1 MLQTCDVNAGGV
13 DRFAR
18 GNHDAWVTGL
28 VGWVCRLTR
37 RAREPDRS
45 VWWRS
50 LARAAV
56 WSRRQEEALSYY
68 NDVTS
73 GMLCA
78 VVAAGLA
85 GALLVGTPSYS
96 AAATSGVGG
105 EPLQS
110 PDEETPPST
119 DDQPILQPA
128 DDDDVVILGTEEQ
141 DQQVETVDGPGG
153 GQPGDADDR
162 SGPLASFRLDLPAAL
177 GIGLLGL
184 VSLALAAI
192 SAMGLR
198 RTLHAWWSSTSLNG
212 TEVDPG
218 RDPTTTSFSLM
229 VVARRDEEA
238 YSRTLERLAAFERPD
253 VEIVAVVGHDQLDAR
268 ALATA
273 AAYRQPDRIR
283 VVVDRRLRRS
293 RPEALNTG
301 LAACRGDVI
310 GVFQPGDDVHPEL
323 LRHVEAT
330 LAATGADVVQSG
342 VLPTYTTSSWPS
354 IHRMLEGYFWFRSR
368 LPYHA
373 QQRFTPLANTSLFAR
388 VDVLRDAGGWDE
400 DAVAEGGELGVRL
413 SVAGVPVAV
422 TWDPVLATR
431 TAGPTSIGA
440 LARQQTRWI
449 QGFLHVLRKGV
460 WRDLPTRRQ
469 RLLAEGNL
477 AMPFLEA
484 IAGAAI
490 PILAVA
496 AIAADAPPPIVLAA
510 CVPLIPALTTVAVE
524 TAGLGDLRR
533 TRQVRVGPR
542 DRLLLVLGAIPYR
555 ILIATAALRAL
566 VREFRGSQRRDTV
579 AHTEGRSASSED
591 PDRPRLAQ
599 RPTGRRREVDDRVP
613 HAGAM
618 NR

>member
-1 MLQTCDVNAGGV
+1 
-13 DRFAR
+13 
-18 GNHDAWVTGL
+18 
-28 VGWVCRLTR
+28 
-37 RAREPDRS
+37 
-45 VWWRS
+45 

-56 WSRRQEEALSYY
+56 WSRRQEEAVSDY

-73 GMLCA
+73 GILCA

-85 GALLVGTPSYS
+85 GALLIGTSSYA
-96 AAATSGVGG
+96 AAATSGAGG

-110 PDEETPPST
+110 PDDETPPST

-128 DDDDVVILGTEEQ
+128 DDSDVVILGPEEQ
-141 DQQVETVDGPGG
+141 DQQVRTVDGPGG

-162 SGPLASFRLDLPAAL
+162 SGPLASFEMDLAAAL
-177 GIGLLGL
+177 GLGLLGL

-192 SAMGLR
+192 SATGLR
-198 RTLHAWWSSTSLNG
+198 RMLHAWWSSTSLIG
-212 TEVDPG
+212 TEVDL
-218 RDPTTTSFSLM
+218 RQDPPTTSFSLM

-253 VEIVAVVGHDQLDAR
+253 VEIVAVVGDDQLGAR

-273 AAYRQPDRIR
+273 AAYRRPDRIR
-283 VVVDRRLRRS
+283 VVVDRRRSRS

-310 GVFQPGDDVHPEL
+310 GVFQPGDDVHPGL

-330 LAATGADVVQSG
+330 LAATGADVVQSA
-342 VLPTYTTSSWPS
+342 VLFTHATSSWPS

-368 LPYHA
+368 LHYQA

-400 DAVAEGGELGVRL
+400 DAVAEGAELGVRL

-431 TAGPTSIGA
+431 TAAPTSIGA
-440 LARQQTRWI
+440 LTRQQTRWI

-496 AIAADAPPPIVLAA
+496 AVASDAPPPIVLAA
-510 CVPLIPALTTVAVE
+510 CLPLVPVLMTVAVE
-524 TAGLGDLRR
+524 TAGLGDLRV
-533 TRQVRVGPR
+533 TSQVRVRPR

-555 ILIATAALRAL
+555 ILLATAALRAL
-566 VREFRGSQRRDTV
+566 VRELRGSRRRDTV
-579 AHTEGRSASSED
+579 SHMEGGSASTDD

-599 RPTGRRREVDDRVP
+599 RPTGRRRQVDDRMP
-613 HAGAM
+613 QAGTM
-618 NR
+618 DR

>member
-1 MLQTCDVNAGGV
+1 MCDVNAAGV
-13 DRFAR
+13 DRSH
-18 GNHDAWVTGL
+18 GETHDAWVTGL
-28 VGWVCRLTR
+28 VGCVCRLTS

-45 VWWRS
+45 VGGGVWRG
-50 LARAAV
+50 AAV
-56 WSRRQEEALSYY
+56 WSRRQEEALSDY

-85 GALLVGTPSYS
+85 GALLIGTPLYA
-96 AAATSGVGG
+96 AAATSGSGG
-105 EPLQS
+105 DPS
-110 PDEETPPST
+110 PPPDDETPPST

-128 DDDDVVILGTEEQ
+128 DDSDVVILGTEEQ
-141 DQQVETVDGPGG
+141 DQQVEQTVDGPGA

-162 SGPLASFRLDLPAAL
+162 SGPLASLGMDLPAAL
-177 GIGLLGL
+177 GVGLLGL

-192 SAMGLR
+192 SATGLR
-198 RTLHAWWSSTSLNG
+198 RMLHAWWSSTSLNG
-212 TEVDPG
+212 TEVHLG
-218 RDPTTTSFSLM
+218 RDPPTTSFSLM
-229 VVARRDEEA
+229 VVARRDEAA
-238 YSRTLERLAAFERPD
+238 YSRTLERLAAFEHPD
-253 VEIVAVVGHDQLDAR
+253 VEIVAVVGDDQLGAR

-273 AAYRQPDRIR
+273 AAYRRPDRIR
-283 VVVDRRLRRS
+283 VVVDRRFRRS
-293 RPEALNTG
+293 QPGALNTG

-310 GVFQPGDDVHPEL
+310 GVFQPGDDVHPGL

-342 VLPTYTTSSWPS
+342 VLLTYAKSSWPS

-368 LPYHA
+368 LHYHV

-400 DAVAEGGELGVRL
+400 DAVAEGAELGVRL

-422 TWDPVLATR
+422 TWDPALATR
-431 TAGPTSIGA
+431 TAGPTSTGA

-469 RLLAEGNL
+469 RLLAKGNL

-484 IAGAAI
+484 IAGVAI

-496 AIAADAPPPIVLAA
+496 AIAADAPPPIVLTA
-510 CVPLIPALTTVAVE
+510 CLPLVPALMTVAVE

-533 TRQVRVGPR
+533 TTQVRVRPR

-555 ILIATAALRAL
+555 ILLATAALRAL
-566 VREFRGSQRRDTV
+566 VRELRGSHRRDTV
-579 AHTEGRSASSED
+579 SHTEGGSASTED
-591 PDRPRLAQ
+591 SDRPRLAQ
-599 RPTGRRREVDDRVP
+599 RPTGRRGRVDDRVP
-613 HAGAM
+613 QAGVM
-618 NR
+618 DR

>member
-1 MLQTCDVNAGGV
+1 
-13 DRFAR
+13 
-18 GNHDAWVTGL
+18 
-28 VGWVCRLTR
+28 
-37 RAREPDRS
+37 
-45 VWWRS
+45 
-50 LARAAV
+50 
-56 WSRRQEEALSYY
+56 LSYY

-85 GALLVGTPSYS
+85 GALLIGTPSY
-96 AAATSGVGG
+96 AAATTSGAGG
-105 EPLQS
+105 EPLQ
-110 PDEETPPST
+110 PPEDETPPST
-119 DDQPILQPA
+119 NDEPILQPA
-128 DDDDVVILGTEEQ
+128 DDSDVVILGTEQ
-141 DQQVETVDGPGG
+141 DQRAETVDGPGA

-162 SGPLASFRLDLPAAL
+162 SGPLASLEMDLPAAL
-177 GIGLLGL
+177 GLGLLGL

-192 SAMGLR
+192 SATGLR
-198 RTLHAWWSSTSLNG
+198 RMLHAWWSSTSLNG
-212 TEVDPG
+212 TDVDLR
-218 RDPTTTSFSLM
+218 RDPPTTSFSLM

-253 VEIVAVVGHDQLDAR
+253 VEIVAVVGDDQLGAR
-268 ALATA
+268 AQATA
-273 AAYRQPDRIR
+273 AAYRRPDRIR
-283 VVVDRRLRRS
+283 VVVDRRFGRS
-293 RPEALNTG
+293 QPEAFNAG

-310 GVFQPGDDVHPEL
+310 GVFQPGDDVHPGL

-342 VLPTYTTSSWPS
+342 VLPTPTTSSWPS
-354 IHRMLEGYFWFRSR
+354 IHRTLESYFWFRSR
-368 LPYHA
+368 LLYHA

-431 TAGPTSIGA
+431 TAAPTTIGA

-469 RLLAEGNL
+469 RLLAKGNL
-477 AMPFLEA
+477 AMPLLEA

-496 AIAADAPPPIVLAA
+496 AIAADAPPPVVLTA
-510 CVPLIPALTTVAVE
+510 CLPLVPALMTVAVE

-533 TRQVRVGPR
+533 IEQVRVGPG
-542 DRLLLVLGAIPYR
+542 DRLLLVLGAFPYR
-555 ILIATAALRAL
+555 ILLATAALRAL
-566 VREFRGSQRRDTV
+566 VRELVGSHRRDTV
-579 AHTEGRSASSED
+579 SHTEGRSASAED
-591 PDRPRLAQ
+591 SDRPRLAQ
-599 RPTGRRREVDDRVP
+599 RPTGRRHEVDDRVP

-618 NR
+618 DR